1 MLTSYTTSYTTAI
14 HLLEHTSR
22 KEAQEKAPAMFIRS
36 FRFWS
41 SACLCDLQHG
51 DPSLLIVNVY
61 ARACFA

>member
-1 MLTSYTTSYTTAI
+1 MLTSCTTSYTTAI

-41 SACLCDLQHG
+41 LCDLQHG